1 MIVFFFFVS
10 KLLISREQAADYLGI
25 SLRRLD
31 RLASQGVLKPRRLG
45 DSVRFELPHVI
56 RLASRD
62 RAKPDQHDTDAEG
75 RNDHDA

>member
-25 SLRRLD
+25 SLPRLD

-45 DSVRFELPHVI
+45 GSVRFELPEIV
-56 RLASRD
+56 RFATLD
-62 RAKPDQHDTDAEG
+62 TAKPDQNDTDAEG